1 MWQNFHSIALK
12 PRCCY
17 GYHLPQM
24 DSPPF
29 VLLHIA
35 MSELKSHVVGSAL
48 LNVGHIP
55 VSSVQIEV
63 EKVAFWLL
71 IELEVCRVH

>member
-1 MWQNFHSIALK
+1 
-12 PRCCY
+12 
-17 GYHLPQM
+17 M

-29 VLLHIA
+29 VLLHTA

-55 VSSVQIEV
+55 VSLVQIEV

-71 IELEVCRVH
+71 LELEVCRMH

>member
-1 MWQNFHSIALK
+1 
-12 PRCCY
+12 
-17 GYHLPQM
+17 M

-35 MSELKSHVVGSAL
+35 MSALKSHVVGSAL

-55 VSSVQIEV
+55 VSSVQIGV

>member
-1 MWQNFHSIALK
+1 
-12 PRCCY
+12 
-17 GYHLPQM
+17 M

>member
-1 MWQNFHSIALK
+1 
-12 PRCCY
+12 
-17 GYHLPQM
+17 M

-35 MSELKSHVVGSAL
+35 MSALKSHVVGSAL

-55 VSSVQIEV
+55 TSVSSVQIGV